1 MRTRTTIT
9 AMTTATLAVVAG
21 ATATGTAG
29 AQTGSK
35 TEIGVSI
42 AFTDNR
48 LDWANDVAA
57 AFEEKHPEYDI
68 VITGYDDYESLL
80 QAATLAADQGDP
92 PAIAQYFEVATQ
104 QARDAVTADGE
115 PLFASV
121 GEAIGDRTEILGEP
135 VVIDDVVD
143 AAANYYTLD
152 GQFTSMPWNTSSTL
166 FYANNRLMEEAGV
179 TAVPETWA
187 DVQDACEA
195 IMALPD
201 APKGCITWPNH
212 GWFFEQSIAQ
222 QGGLLVNNDNGRTA
236 RADEVFVNSPEM
248 MAFVDYW
255 KGLADEGYYTYSGT
269 QRDWDGTVNAFTA
282 QEVAFILTSSG
293 DAGGLV
299 TSTEE
304 AGFEMTVAR
313 MPYNGDVDYAGN
325 LIGGATLWLV
335 NGLDEK
341 TQDGALAFLQFLDNP
356 ENAAS
361 WHQTTGY
368 IPITN
373 AAVDLL
379 DGEGWFEENPWARV
393 ATDQLAAGDGSPA
406 ASGAIFGSFVETRDI
421 ITQAMEDVLVSDADP
436 QERFDQA
443 QDEAQTA
450 LEDYN
455 SLYAP
460 EN

>member
-1 MRTRTTIT
+1 M
-9 AMTTATLAVVAG
+9 AV
-21 ATATGTAG
+21 ATAAIAATAG
-29 AQTGSK
+29 AIATGPAANAAGEPI
-35 TEIGVSI
+35 EIGVSI
-42 AFTDNR
+42 AFTDSR

-57 AFEEKHPEYDI
+57 AFEEAHPEYDI

-80 QAATLAADQGDP
+80 QAATLAADQGNP
-92 PAIAQYFEVATQ
+92 PAVAQYFEVATQ

-135 VVIDDVVD
+135 VVIDDIVD
-143 AAANYYTLD
+143 AAADYYTLD
-152 GQFTSMPWNTSSTL
+152 GEFTSMPWNTSSTL
-166 FYANNRLMEEAGV
+166 FYANNTYLEEAGV
-179 TAVPETWA
+179 EAVPETWA
-187 DVQDACEA
+187 EVEAACEA
-195 IMALPD
+195 IMALDSPPS
-201 APKGCITWPNH
+201 ACITWPNH

-222 QGGLLVNNDNGRTA
+222 QGGLLVNNDNGRSA

-248 MAFVDYW
+248 LAFVDYW
-255 KGLADEGYYTYSGT
+255 KGLADAGYYSYSGT
-269 QRDWDGTVNAFTA
+269 QRDWEGTVNAFTA

-293 DAGGLV
+293 DAGSLV

-313 MPYNGDVDYAGN
+313 MPYNGDVEYAGN

-335 NGLDEK
+335 NGLDEE

-373 AAVDLL
+373 EAVTMLEE
-379 DGEGWFEENPWARV
+379 EGWFEENPWARV
-393 ATDQLAAGDGSPA
+393 ATDQLDMGDGSPA
-406 ASGAIFGSFVETRDI
+406 ASGAIFGSFVETRDM
-421 ITQAMEDVLVSDADP
+421 ITQAMEDVLVSEADP
-436 QERFDQA
+436 QERFD
-443 QDEAQTA
+443 EAQEEAQAA

-455 SLYAP
+455 ALYAA
-460 EN
+460 ED